1 MVLLELRIDTASS
14 SLERLFQVN
23 NFNEC
28 VVITAWNPIGRIAHQ
43 VEENRKDNQRLWDK
57 LLGMGYLVL
66 PAWGVPDAP
75 VWPPEASWLVLGLSK
90 TKGLNLAE
98 EFAQLAFVHCALDK
112 QNKAVPRLV
121 WTEGSSQENNDAFK
135 STTYMTAPLD
145 IHQGTSLQ
153 MWLRGTGARRFQY
166 SAVPSDH
173 ALFQTPYEDGYLIW
187 LDA

>member
-1 MVLLELRIDTASS
+1 MVLLELRIDMVSP

-23 NFNEC
+23 KFDQC
-28 VVITAWNPIGRIAHQ
+28 VVITSWNPIGRKEHQ
-43 VEENRKDNQRLWDK
+43 LKENTTDNQRLWDK

-66 PAWGVPDAP
+66 PAWGVPDTP
-75 VWPPEASWLVLGLSK
+75 VWPPEASWLVLGMSK
-90 TKGLNLAE
+90 TKGVALAE

-145 IHQGTSLQ
+145 IHQGTSLHL
-153 MWLRGTGARRFQY
+153 WLRGTGARRLQY
-166 SAVPSDH
+166 STQPVDH
-173 ALFQTPYEDGYLIW
+173 ARFQTPYEDGYLIW